1 MTVNT
6 TSITSGPYTGNGVT
20 TSFPYTFKA
29 FTDANVIVYQ
39 TVGGIQYTRTLGTHY
54 SVTGTGVDGGGNVVM
69 VTAPASGDEIYI
81 RSNYSA
87 EQLTD
92 FDSQGGFYP
101 DTHEDAFD
109 KQTMLIQQLQDVQ
122 NRTLRISNSNS
133 NTSLPP
139 IELSPGQ
146 FVQVNATADGFQ
158 MADTPSYQTSDVAV
172 VNTIADLAVTA
183 APVAGMVVDIKQHT
197 SGGLGGGR
205 FQDKVGTITNDGGT
219 LINNSVTAGRHWKRI
234 DTETLSIDDFGAN
247 PSSTTQTDAALTLI
261 MASTHKYFY
270 VPAALYTTTKEF
282 FNLTKTFYG
291 PGQITTASDSLPGN
305 FTYVATKPVFPTGG
319 GLPYDFQGD
328 ISKMNGK
335 YYVLGSGVRT
345 SLTDNYFQSQ
355 TTPNF
360 TVFDNRAGN
369 SGTLALTLNAPAAG
383 TTVFQFSSTTG
394 FFVGQV
400 IGINDSNDNIT
411 DIRTVTEVSAGYVTV
426 GAALSN
432 SYPIG
437 TRVTE
442 SKRTMCPADRIDVFH
457 RGGGDAYAWLARVE
471 VSKAPIAS
479 QSHIF
484 FTSTGGIIGGDL
496 NAGAN
501 GVFLT
506 GSEIQHNDNGF
517 DIGAVGS
524 ILNFNR
530 SNATGARGAFW
541 AGVLLK
547 SEGTQP
553 MNSGFAVGGKFNTGL
568 DTVKA
573 DFGPT
578 GIAVSLA
585 ADQKIGFDSS
595 ATDMAGYSVVGNV
608 MATTYMQKKSS
619 LSRME
624 NYYEGT
630 LSFVWN
636 AAKLATTGYIEAG
649 THISVPLNGRVYLN
663 GFGSTTYITYN
674 GTNIQVV
681 KAGGAP
687 VNLA

>member
-1 MTVNT
+1 MILVPQ
-6 TSITSGPYTGNGVT
+6 SITALAETDLIGSGKN
-20 TSFPYTFKA
+20 
-29 FTDANVIVYQ
+29 IVA
-39 TVGGIQYTRTLGTHY
+39 GA
-54 SVTGTGVDGGGNVVM
+54 SVSITKSGGGSATIYSDAAGTTTITLPT
-69 VTAPASGDEIYI
+69 VTDSSGELLFYIESGSYIY
-81 RSNYSA
+81 
-87 EQLTD
+87 
-92 FDSQGGFYP
+92 
-101 DTHEDAFD
+101 
-109 KQTMLIQQLQDVQ
+109 
-122 NRTLRISNSNS
+122 
-133 NTSLPP
+133 
-139 IELSPGQ
+139 
-146 FVQVNATADGFQ
+146 
-158 MADTPSYQTSDVAV
+158 
-172 VNTIADLAVTA
+172 TIAGSAYPVFVGDKNQVVTVETFSALATTA
-183 APVAGMVVDIKQHT
+183 ATTAGMVVYVKHHT
-197 SGGLGGGR
+197 SGGVGGGH
-205 FQDKVGTITNDGGT
+205 FKDTAGTITNDGGT
-219 LINNSVTAGRHWKRI
+219 VINNTVTAGRHWSRI
-234 DTETLSIDDFGAN
+234 DTEMLSIDDFGAS
-247 PSSTTQTDAALTLI
+247 PSSTSQTDSALTLI
-261 MASTHKYFY
+261 MASTQKYFY
-270 VPAALYTTTKEF
+270 VPAASYTTNKSF
-282 FNLTKTFYG
+282 SQLTKTFFG

-305 FTYVATKPVFPTGG
+305 YTYVATKPVFPAGS

-328 ISKMNGK
+328 ITKTEAK

-345 SLTDNYFQSQ
+345 SLTDNYFQAQ
-355 TTPNF
+355 TTPKF
-360 TVFDNRAGN
+360 TVFDNRAGS

-383 TTVFQFSSTTG
+383 TAVFQFSSTAG
-394 FFVGQV
+394 FYVGQV
-400 IGINDSNDNIT
+400 LGINDASDNIT

-426 GAALSN
+426 DAALSN

-437 TRVTE
+437 TRVTD
-442 SKRTMCPADRIDVFH
+442 SKRTMCPSDRVDVFH

-471 VSKAPIAS
+471 VSKAPLAS

-484 FTSTGGIIGGDL
+484 FNATGGIVGGDL
-496 NAGAN
+496 NASAN

-553 MNSGFAVGGKFNTGL
+553 MNSGFSVGGKFNTGL

-573 DFGPT
+573 DFGTT
-578 GIAVSLA
+578 GMAVSLA

-595 ATDMAGYSVVGNV
+595 ATDMAGYSVIGNV

-649 THISVPLNGRVYLN
+649 THISVPVNGRVYLN
-663 GFGSTTYITYN
+663 GFGSTTFIDYN
-674 GTNIQVV
+674 GTNIRAS
-681 KAGGAP
+681 KAG
-687 VNLA
+687 VITNLA